1 MIKKKTFSINLKVQV
16 EIDGKQ
22 PSDVFVKEKIIEAL
36 KASFPSLILHD
47 EDLDVLIFTESFEF
61 EKVKK

>member
-1 MIKKKTFSINLKVQV
+1 MIKKKTFGIRLKVEV

-22 PSDVFVKEKIIEAL
+22 PSDEFVKEKIIEAL
-36 KASFPSLILHD
+36 KASFPHLICDD
-47 EDLDVLIFTESFEF
+47 EDLDFVIFTESFEF